1 MFGPAPEDLSAATN
15 SFLEVLLTATDSNG
29 LSATVSRI
37 VMPNKVNLTFDSVPA
52 GLDLMLDDFTITTP
66 ATVVSWEQHGLRV
79 EAPDQIAAGG
89 IAWGW
94 QSWSHGGAQ
103 AHTIVVPASPAS
115 YSATFIQTSLILPA
129 TDDATVRPGS
139 RSGTNFGG
147 DSSLLVDASSEKDF
161 LLRFDVAGVGTST
174 VQSATVRL
182 YAINP
187 SNLGGQ
193 FTKTNDTNWNEDTV
207 TWDTAP
213 AGNGGSLGTLGPVA
227 SNTWYEL
234 DVTPLITG
242 DGPVSIRITSTSS
255 DGADY
260 AATEHPNGFTPELII
275 ELG

>member
-1 MFGPAPEDLSAATN
+1 MRRFGRVVGRARTLVATPRCSSMRAPRKTSCCAST
-15 SFLEVLLTATDSNG
+15 
-29 LSATVSRI
+29 
-37 VMPNKVNLTFDSVPA
+37 
-52 GLDLMLDDFTITTP
+52 
-66 ATVVSWEQHGLRV
+66 W
-79 EAPDQIAAGG
+79 
-89 IAWGW
+89 
-94 QSWSHGGAQ
+94 
-103 AHTIVVPASPAS
+103 PASAPA
-115 YSATFIQTSLILPA
+115 Q
-129 TDDATVRPGS
+129 
-139 RSGTNFGG
+139 
-147 DSSLLVDASSEKDF
+147 
-161 LLRFDVAGVGTST
+161 

-207 TWDTAP
+207 TWDTAS
-213 AGNGGSLGTLGPVA
+213 AGNDGSLGTLGPVA